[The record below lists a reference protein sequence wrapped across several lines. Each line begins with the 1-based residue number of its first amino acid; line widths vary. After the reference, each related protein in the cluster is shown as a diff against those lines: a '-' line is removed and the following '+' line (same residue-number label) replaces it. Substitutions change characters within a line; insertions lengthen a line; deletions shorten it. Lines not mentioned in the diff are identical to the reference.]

1 MKYLKLF
8 ESETIQSKLNEQIGD
23 YFINFFEDDT
33 LEFVDRNKNRLILG
47 YYFEGMDHI
56 ESYEKDLKEWTK
68 LFNRFMIQLNEF
80 KREYG
85 IEIIEFKSKE
95 PFGIE
100 FSLVKKSEDI
110 LFKCDYYYVDGNNN
124 VFFNKD
130 RIKSLCAV
138 CGLNAVKIKLDEWN
152 TGYVLEIQSLNSYS
166 RRESESITKVKE
178 LFFKLEKYKEF
189 DYILSITDS
198 PNQATRVY
206 NKPVGLN
213 INLRDIKGEYFL
225 EGYK

>member
-1 MKYLKLF
+1 LKFSNVLIFLDFEKDSIHSLLLSYKIPDFSSKDIILKYLDIIFSHSIL
-8 ESETIQSKLNEQIGD
+8 SKIT
-23 YFINFFEDDT
+23 FP
-33 LEFVDRNKNRLILG
+33 VLISLTVLT
-47 YYFEGMDHI
+47 DI
-56 ESYEKDLKEWTK
+56 
-68 LFNRFMIQLNEF
+68 NRF
-80 KREYG
+80 
-85 IEIIEFKSKE
+85 
-95 PFGIE
+95 
-100 FSLVKKSEDI
+100 
-110 LFKCDYYYVDGNNN
+110 
-124 VFFNKD
+124 
-130 RIKSLCAV
+130 
-138 CGLNAVKIKLDEWN
+138 
-152 TGYVLEIQSLNSYS
+152 LEIQSLNSYS

>member
-1 MKYLKLF
+1 MKFSNVLIFLDFEKDSIHSLLLSYKIPDFSSKDIILKYLDIIFSHFIL
-8 ESETIQSKLNEQIGD
+8 SKIT
-23 YFINFFEDDT
+23 FP
-33 LEFVDRNKNRLILG
+33 VLISLTVLT
-47 YYFEGMDHI
+47 DI
-56 ESYEKDLKEWTK
+56 
-68 LFNRFMIQLNEF
+68 NRF
-80 KREYG
+80 
-85 IEIIEFKSKE
+85 
-95 PFGIE
+95 
-100 FSLVKKSEDI
+100 
-110 LFKCDYYYVDGNNN
+110 
-124 VFFNKD
+124 
-130 RIKSLCAV
+130 
-138 CGLNAVKIKLDEWN
+138 
-152 TGYVLEIQSLNSYS
+152 LEIQSLNSYS

>member
-33 LEFVDRNKNRLILG
+33 LEFVDRTKNRLILG
-47 YYFEGMDHI
+47 YYFEGMDHSI

-130 RIKSLCAV
+130 KIKSLCTD

-189 DYILSITDS
+189 DYVLSITDS
-198 PNQATRVY
+198 GY

-213 INLRDIKGEYFL
+213 VNLRDIKGEYFL

>member
-1 MKYLKLF
+1 LKFSNVLIFLDFEKDSIHSLLLSYKIPDFSSKDIILKYLDIIFSHFIL
-8 ESETIQSKLNEQIGD
+8 SKIT
-23 YFINFFEDDT
+23 FP
-33 LEFVDRNKNRLILG
+33 VLISLTVLT
-47 YYFEGMDHI
+47 DI
-56 ESYEKDLKEWTK
+56 
-68 LFNRFMIQLNEF
+68 NRF
-80 KREYG
+80 
-85 IEIIEFKSKE
+85 
-95 PFGIE
+95 
-100 FSLVKKSEDI
+100 
-110 LFKCDYYYVDGNNN
+110 
-124 VFFNKD
+124 
-130 RIKSLCAV
+130 
-138 CGLNAVKIKLDEWN
+138 
-152 TGYVLEIQSLNSYS
+152 LEIQSLNSYS

>member
-33 LEFVDRNKNRLILG
+33 LEFVDRTKNRLILG
-47 YYFEGMDHI
+47 YYFEGMDHSI

-130 RIKSLCAV
+130 KIKSLCTV
-138 CGLNAVKIKLDEWN
+138 CGLNAVKIKLDEW

-189 DYILSITDS
+189 DYVLSITDS
-198 PNQATRVY
+198 GY
-206 NKPVGLN
+206 NKPVGLKV
-213 INLRDIKGEYFL
+213 NLRDIKGEYFL